1 MFHQLLFA
9 FILAASLLSRPK
21 LLYLNW
27 GTHYLLIAIAGG
39 IALFY
44 HRQQL
49 KKVVFQY
56 RYLIGWISLFYGW
69 ILLSTLAS
77 DFSQIALKYSLKY
90 STYPIA
96 FGIFLLIP
104 NLAYQKFYHRTLF
117 RFLVFISGW
126 GIVEYL
132 SPNLA
137 FLDILRYPN
146 AYPRISAIVQGANQL
161 GVLMAIGAV
170 FAIILYRKHL
180 IGKAEMCLTV
190 PIFIGLNTLSASRNG
205 WLIFILGLVLLW
217 LYKLI
222 RLKGFLILISL
233 WSFFLVFFP
242 VSSARIIAPNHP
254 VFPLLYT
261 ISPSVEIHHKSL
273 VSPPKKERKPDIAA
287 TSDQAR
293 VVLWKDALQAFS
305 QKPLTGIGVGVFAE
319 HIGWKH
325 TERSGFHAHNIFL
338 SVLVEL
344 GIPGLLLSI
353 VLLFN
358 LIPFSVLKQEL
369 IGIPLILIFA
379 SQQFDFFI
387 NDSTFVVL
395 CTYFLANA
403 VQQKELN
410 RAY

>member
-1 MFHQLLFA
+1 M
-9 FILAASLLSRPK
+9 
-21 LLYLNW
+21 
-27 GTHYLLIAIAGG
+27 
-39 IALFY
+39 
-44 HRQQL
+44 
-49 KKVVFQY
+49 
-56 RYLIGWISLFYGW
+56 
-69 ILLSTLAS
+69 
-77 DFSQIALKYSLKY
+77 
-90 STYPIA
+90 
-96 FGIFLLIP
+96 
-104 NLAYQKFYHRTLF
+104 
-117 RFLVFISGW
+117 
-126 GIVEYL
+126 
-132 SPNLA
+132 
-137 FLDILRYPN
+137 
-146 AYPRISAIVQGANQL
+146 
-161 GVLMAIGAV
+161 
-170 FAIILYRKHL
+170 
-180 IGKAEMCLTV
+180 
-190 PIFIGLNTLSASRNG
+190 
-205 WLIFILGLVLLW
+205 
-217 LYKLI
+217 
-222 RLKGFLILISL
+222 
-233 WSFFLVFFP
+233 
-242 VSSARIIAPNHP
+242 
-254 VFPLLYT
+254 
-261 ISPSVEIHHKSL
+261 
-273 VSPPKKERKPDIAA
+273 AA

-410 RAY
+410 REY

>member
-1 MFHQLLFA
+1 M
-9 FILAASLLSRPK
+9 SRPK

-27 GTHYLLIAIAGG
+27 GTHYLLIAIAGC

-44 HRQQL
+44 HRKQL
-49 KKVVFQY
+49 KRVVFQY
-56 RYLIGWISLFYGW
+56 RYLIGWISLFYCW
-69 ILLSTLAS
+69 ILLSAFAS
-77 DFSQIALKYSLKY
+77 DFPQVALKYSLKY

-104 NLAYQKFYHRTLF
+104 KLANQKFYHRTLF
-117 RFLVFISGW
+117 HFLAFISGW
-126 GIVEYL
+126 GIIEYF
-132 SPNLA
+132 SPNLD
-137 FLDILRYPN
+137 LLNILRYPN

-170 FAIILYRKHL
+170 FAIILYRKNL
-180 IGKAEMCLTV
+180 ISQAELYLTV

-205 WLIFILGLVLLW
+205 WLIFILGLGLLW

-242 VSSARIIAPNHP
+242 VSAARVVTPNHP

-261 ISPSVEIHHKSL
+261 IAPSAQIQ
-273 VSPPKKERKPDIAA
+273 VSAPKKERKPDIAA
-287 TSDQAR
+287 TSDEAR
-293 VVLWKDALQAFS
+293 VVLWKDALQVFS

-338 SVLVEL
+338 SILVEL
-344 GIPGLLLSI
+344 GIPGFILSI
-353 VLLFN
+353 GLLFN
-358 LIPFSVLKQEL
+358 FIPFWVFQQEL

-387 NDSTFVVL
+387 NDSTFVIF

-403 VQQKELN
+403 VQQGELN
-410 RAY
+410 REHLLSLSKWGDRPPQKTI